1 MILVQLSGTPGGAE
15 LKALSLPQ
23 REGEGKM
30 LKTAAAKIAWV
41 GRTAPMVFGLALVM
55 ALSSCGGGSQ
65 QTNTPA
71 NSKTQHVVLGTQKEG
86 S

>member
-1 MILVQLSGTPGGAE
+1 
-15 LKALSLPQ
+15 
-23 REGEGKM
+23 
-30 LKTAAAKIAWV
+30 
-41 GRTAPMVFGLALVM
+41 MVFGLALVM

-71 NSKTQHVVLGTQKEG
+71 HSKTQHVVLGTQKEG